1 MTQHETAN
9 KSPRSAFL
17 SALYEG
23 SDQNLFMELRCIH
36 PQTGEVKLLWS
47 RIGDKG
53 TLTRI
58 FRQADNHNRE
68 GFGVYFAPA
77 LRHEKKGSAASTASV
92 SALWVDVDSYELQ
105 ALEQLSIFDPAPSF
119 LIESGGGWH
128 GYWLLEQPFVLK
140 DETDRQRIGRI
151 LKGLSDAVG
160 GDPNYAKSVASV
172 MRLPGSLN
180 TKPERGNVVQVMEC
194 HPERHYPLEVFAW
207 LETSPEG
214 KAVSPMPMGAYAAL
228 PSRTETYLSN
238 GASKGQRN
246 AELFAAACQLRDA
259 GHNQSEAEQVLVARY
274 VADGNTE
281 REALATVASAYSRP
295 AREPILSPHE
305 QIAQLVQRQQQSE
318 LERPNLEQITG
329 AVTACAHLN
338 AVEWAAERQK
348 LTTVC
353 GDGLKVSDL
362 DRLYRDA
369 KRKLERDTTPTMEQS
384 DQYLCANGSMVYERQ
399 TERGTT
405 RQVVANWIG
414 KVVERSSRMDDDG
427 QTEHLAT
434 VELQHGEETQ
444 TLHISTDH
452 FGDPNAFQRFIAG
465 RAGEPY
471 TVRAGMT
478 KHLIPAI
485 LSLSGEYPKRTS
497 YRFMGWTQIEGGWTY
512 VSPEMSIRAD
522 GKLESSSDV
531 GIEHRLRDYSLSES
545 AEGMSAFEAA
555 VATLPKHLAPTLIA
569 FTLLP
574 VLQRFFPPVAPKPA
588 LHLVGT
594 SGSGKSE
601 IAALMA
607 SFYGHFTRDTPPAQ
621 WGDTVNT
628 VETLGYALADT
639 LYWVDDYKA
648 IYADEKTFTR
658 FLQSYSRSMGRGRL
672 SRDAKVKTDRYC
684 RGLLLSTG
692 ETTIE
697 GEASVLSRMLV
708 LEVPPWE
715 KRDPNGT
722 ALATFEGYRAAL
734 PSFTAQFIQWIACQ
748 IDRGSLQKELSE
760 RFAHNAKGYSEKLRA
775 NLPKQA
781 HTGRMIQNWAV
792 LVTTYQM
799 LRQFMVELDCDDVL
813 PGWQDSIVET
823 VKAVQQERAGQVFI
837 DTLGQL
843 LASGELML
851 AKDMQQPEEPRPGTT
866 IVGYLADRY
875 VYLLPDVAH
884 RAVLRVQPLKFN
896 TSAIGAQLKEDGWLI
911 PGTNNLTVQRRIRGI
926 STRLW
931 QLKADFLGCD
941 DCDAVTVTE

>member
-1 MTQHETAN
+1 MTQNEIAN

-17 SALYEG
+17 SSLYKE

-47 RIGDKG
+47 RISDKR

-58 FRQADNHNRE
+58 FRQAETLNSD
-68 GFGVYFAPA
+68 GFGIYFASA

-92 SALWVDVDSYELQ
+92 SALWVDVDSHEPQ
-105 ALEQLSIFDPAPSF
+105 ALERLRTFHTLPSF
-119 LIESGGGWH
+119 IIDSGGGWH
-128 GYWLLEQPFVLK
+128 GYWLLEQPFVMN
-140 DETDRQRIGRI
+140 DDVDRQRIGKI

-160 GDPNYAKSVASV
+160 GDPHYAKSVASI
-172 MRLPGSLN
+172 MRLPGSIN
-180 TKPERGNVVQVMEC
+180 TKPERDNIVEVVEC
-194 HPERHYPLEVFAW
+194 HPERLYSLRSFAW
-207 LETSPEG
+207 LEAAGPKIMNTSLP
-214 KAVSPMPMGAYAAL
+214 VSVSLHAAL
-228 PSRTETYLSN
+228 PSRTEAYLSH

-259 GHNQSEAEQVLVARY
+259 SHNQSEAEQALVARY

-281 REALATVASAYSRP
+281 REALATIASAYSHP
-295 AREPILSPHE
+295 PREPLMSSRE
-305 QIAQLVQRQQQSE
+305 RIAHLVQRQQQTE
-318 LERPNLEQITG
+318 LERPDLAEITES
-329 AVTACAHLN
+329 VTGCASLN

-348 LTTVC
+348 LKAVC

-369 KRKLERDTTPTMEQS
+369 KRKLERNTTPTMEPS
-384 DQYLCANGSMVYERQ
+384 DQYLCVNGSMVYERQ

-405 RQVVANWIG
+405 RQVVAHWIG
-414 KVVERSSRMDDDG
+414 KVVERSSRMDDDV

-444 TLHISTDH
+444 ALPISTDH

-465 RAGEPY
+465 RAGERY
-471 TVRAGMT
+471 TVLAGMT

-485 LSLSGEYPKRTS
+485 LALSGEYPRRTS
-497 YRFMGWTQIEGGWTY
+497 YRFMGWTQIDRCWTY
-512 VSPEMSIRAD
+512 VSPEMSIH
-522 GKLESSSDV
+522 GNGQLEQSPDV
-531 GIEHRLRDYSLSES
+531 DLEHRLRDYSLRES
-545 AEGMSAFEAA
+545 VEGMEAFASAI
-555 VATLPKHLAPTLIA
+555 ATLPKHLAPTLTA
-569 FTLLP
+569 FALLP

-628 VETLGYALADT
+628 VETLGYALADA

-708 LEVPPWE
+708 LKVPPWE
-715 KRDPNGT
+715 KRDPTGE
-722 ALATFEGYRAAL
+722 ALATFESYRAAL
-734 PSFTAQFIQWIACQ
+734 PSFTAQFIKWIACQ
-748 IDRGSLQKELSE
+748 ADADTLQAELSE
-760 RFAHNAKGYSEKLRA
+760 RFSLNAKGYSEKLRA

-792 LVTTYQM
+792 LVTTYQILHKFLM
-799 LRQFMVELDCDDVL
+799 EREADSIL
-813 PGWQDSIVET
+813 PTWQDSLLET
-823 VKAVQQERAGQVFI
+823 VQAVQ
-837 DTLGQL
+837 
-843 LASGELML
+843 
-851 AKDMQQPEEPRPGTT
+851 
-866 IVGYLADRY
+866 
-875 VYLLPDVAH
+875 
-884 RAVLRVQPLKFN
+884 
-896 TSAIGAQLKEDGWLI
+896 
-911 PGTNNLTVQRRIRGI
+911 
-926 STRLW
+926 
-931 QLKADFLGCD
+931 
-941 DCDAVTVTE
+941 